1 MRQTQF
7 EIGKIPTVV
16 YGDQSDRVYLYLHGQ
31 GGNKEEALGFAE
43 RACAKGYQ
51 VLSIDFPMH
60 GGRKDGAA
68 FVPWEVEP
76 ELMDVLAWS
85 RERWERISIRAVSI
99 GVWFSLCAYQKER
112 FACCLYSSPLLDMNM
127 MIEGLMQMHGV
138 DEDLLKEKKE
148 IICEDGTVLSWD
160 YLMYARQHS
169 VHALSENTHIL
180 YPEHDEMIPYETV
193 QRFVHD
199 NPCTLDFAEGAHHWI
214 HLKKEVELLHAWE
227 DRYLQRCG
235 G

>member
-1 MRQTQF
+1 MKKILF
-7 EIGKIPTVV
+7 EIGRIPAVL
-16 YGDQSDRVYLYLHGQ
+16 YGEESDRLFLYLHGQ
-31 GGNKEEALGFAE
+31 GGSKEEALGFAE

-51 VLSIDFPMH
+51 VLSIDCPMH
-60 GGRKDGAA
+60 GGRQDGAA

-112 FACCLYSSPLLDMNM
+112 FACCLYSSPLLDMDTMITGM
-127 MIEGLMQMHGV
+127 MHMHGV
-138 DEDLLKEKKE
+138 DEKTLQDKQE
-148 IICEDGTVLSWD
+148 IICADGTVLSWR
-160 YLMYARQHS
+160 YLMYAKQHP
-169 VHALSENTHIL
+169 VHALSDHTHIL
-180 YPEHDEMIPYETV
+180 YPEKDELIPYDTV
-193 QRFVHD
+193 YRFAD
-199 NPCTLDFAEGAHHWI
+199 ENRCTLDHAEGAHHWI